1 MSDRDDPDD
10 ADAVGEWLLEALV
23 ADAHHAAP
31 EELAPLVARTAEGIG
46 AGDAVIYLVG
56 YEQRVLTPLPGEGVA
71 PRERIDIDNTLGGR
85 AFRTLSILRGEGDGG
100 DRIWLPLLEGTARM
114 GVMEV
119 TVPVADAAAQRRVRQ
134 LASLVAAFLVTR
146 NRYGD
151 AFKLARRVEKMSVAA
166 EMQWQLLPSPTFSD
180 GRVTISGVLE
190 PSYRVA
196 GDTFDYAMNDGCL
209 HVAVIDAMGHGFE
222 ATVMATVAIGVYRH
236 ARRLGHGLAE
246 TYAAI
251 DEAIVRQFGI
261 DRFVTGQL
269 VQLDTH
275 TGLLRWLNAGH
286 PPPLLARGNSLVGPL
301 SCEPTLPIGFGGAVV
316 EVAEHQLEPDD
327 RLVFITDGVL
337 EGRSEDG
344 EFFGEERLADFIMRA
359 VAAGLPPPETVRRLS
374 AALLDHQGGQ
384 LQDDATTVFL
394 QWHGRERIA
403 TPLLPTA
410 G

>member
-1 MSDRDDPDD
+1 MSGRDDPDD
-10 ADAVGEWLLEALV
+10 ADRAGEWLLGTLLD
-23 ADAHHAAP
+23 DAQHASP
-31 EELAPLVARTAEGIG
+31 DELASLVARAAQHIG
-46 AGDAVIYLVG
+46 ADDTVIYLVG
-56 YEQRVLTPLPGEGVA
+56 YEQRVLTPLAGEGVV
-71 PRERIDIDNTLGGR
+71 PRERIDIDHTLGGR
-85 AFRTLSILRGEGDGG
+85 AFRTLSILRGEANGG
-100 DRIWLPLLEGTARM
+100 ERLWVPLLEGTARM

-119 TVPVADAAAQRRVRQ
+119 TVPAGDERAHRRVRQ
-134 LASLVAAFLVTR
+134 LASLVAALLVTR

-151 AFKLARRVEKMSVAA
+151 TFKLARRVQDMSVAA

-180 GRVTISGVLE
+180 GRVTITGILE

-196 GDTFDYAMNDGCL
+196 GDTYDYAMNGDCL
-209 HVAVIDAMGHGFE
+209 YLAVIDAMGHGFE

-251 DEAIVRQFGI
+251 DDAIVRQFGI

-269 VQLDTH
+269 VQFNTQ

-301 SCEPTLPIGFGGAVV
+301 SCEPTLPIGFGGAVA
-316 EVAEHQLEPDD
+316 EIAEHQLEPRD

-337 EGRSEDG
+337 EGRSDDG

-359 VAAGLPPPETVRRLS
+359 IAAGLSAPETVRRLA
-374 AALLDHQGGQ
+374 AALLDHHGGE

-394 QWHGRERIA
+394 QWHGRERVTA
-403 TPLLPTA
+403 PPLPT
-410 G
+410 GG